1 MQAFRILSVMILLIS
16 IVFLLGNT
24 SADDP
29 EFDFRFDEPDDGIG
43 SVDPETTIDLRVA
56 IENYLDEP
64 REYELYITNS
74 DDLES
79 NGLDAW
85 WSSDGQDDLSTEST
99 QLPAVDVADNS
110 VANGITVTIRAT
122 ENAVYGQYSVSL
134 KCRDKENSDPEG
146 NKQVIDLTVN
156 VNERAAVSLEV
167 ANDGSTEGSV
177 DIGSESTYEIKIN
190 NEGNKE
196 DTFSLSLSS
205 NSWDAEFEDDSV
217 TIDAFSSQVV
227 ILTIEAENNVD
238 YGDTDDLTVT
248 ATSGNDGNVEDE
260 LDLKTFVRVFYG
272 IGLTAT
278 SSDVKGEPGE
288 TVTFNIRFLNK
299 RSGSVNYE
307 IVKKDWY
314 QGTEDNRN
322 PPGWQ
327 WSDGTGTLDSYEES
341 SSAKVTIGIASGAD
355 AGDVVTIIIKAKV
368 SGDNDDI
375 GAVEMEI
382 EITVQGEYNV
392 QIVLPQSDQVDIN
405 FGTGVGISKYAAVK
419 NFADVSDIVD
429 ITVNWEMGGNDWDV
443 NPNTITE
450 EYSITIA
457 AGQEK
462 PIFITVEAPESAAG
476 TQAILKIRAQSNG
489 DVTKYDETTITFRV
503 NSAAN
508 TAGPETEQLDEE
520 GGLPQSTIMGLVGL
534 VLIIGLGSAAVFGL
548 QQKSKGAFGGSDNQ
562 TSDFSDEWAGMEGG
576 TAPPMAP
583 PQTPPAAAPPVAP
596 PPAAAP
602 PVAPPPAAAPPVAPP
617 PAAAPPSTAAVPE
630 PAPAPPPQPE
640 APAPPAPAAPTLLT
654 ITVPD
659 GVVAGQQI
667 QIKAP
672 TGQLVNVKVPEGC
685 GPGSQFKIQ
694 I

>member
-1 MQAFRILSVMILLIS
+1 MQAFRILSAMILLTS

-43 SVDPETTIDLRVA
+43 SVDPESTIDLRVA

-190 NEGNKE
+190 NEGNKQ

-238 YGDTDDLTVT
+238 YGDTDDLIIT
-248 ATSGNDGNVEDE
+248 ATSGNDGDVEDE
-260 LDLKTFVRVFYG
+260 LELKTFVRVFYG

-278 SSDVKGEPGE
+278 SSDVEGEPGA
-288 TVTFNIRFLNK
+288 TVNFNFRILNK
-299 RSGSVNYE
+299 WSESVNYE

-314 QGTEDNRN
+314 QGTENNR
-322 PPGWQ
+322 PDGWT

-341 SSAKVTIGIASGAD
+341 SSAKVTIGISSGAD
-355 AGDVVTIIIKAKV
+355 AGDVVTIIVKAKV
-368 SGDNDDI
+368 SGDNDEI
-375 GAVEMEI
+375 GVVEMEI
-382 EITVQGEYNV
+382 EITVQGDYNV
-392 QIVLPQSDQVDIN
+392 QIVLPQSDQITLDSGKTVS
-405 FGTGVGISKYAAVK
+405 ISQYAKVK

-429 ITVNWEMGGNDWDV
+429 ITANWEMGGNDWELDV
-443 NPNTITE
+443 PD
-450 EYSITIA
+450 SITIE
-457 AGQEK
+457 AGGEK
-462 PIFITVEAPESAAG
+462 PIYLSVKAPDSAAG
-476 TQAILKIRAQSNG
+476 NQAILKIRVQSNG

-576 TAPPMAP
+576 AAPPMAP
-583 PQTPPAAAPPVAP
+583 PQTPPPAAPPVTP
-596 PPAAAP
+596 PPAAP
-602 PVAPPPAAAPPVAPP
+602 PVTPPPAAPPVTPP
-617 PAAAPPSTAAVPE
+617 PATAPPSTAAVPE
-630 PAPAPPPQPE
+630 PAAAPPSQPE
-640 APAPPAPAAPTLLT
+640 APTPPAPAAPTLLT

-672 TGQLVNVKVPEGC
+672 SGQLVNVKVPEGC

>member
-1 MQAFRILSVMILLIS
+1 MHIIRTLTAMILLIS
-16 IVFLLGNT
+16 ITFFIGNT
-24 SADDP
+24 NADDP
-29 EFDFRFDEPDDGIG
+29 EFDFKFDIPDDGVG
-43 SVDPETTIDLRVA
+43 SVDPEATIELTVA

-85 WSSDGQDDLSTEST
+85 WSNDGQDELSTEST

-110 VANGITVTIRAT
+110 VVEGITVTVRAT

-167 ANDGSTEGSV
+167 ANDGTTEGSV
-177 DIGSESTYEIKIN
+177 DIDGESTYEIKIN
-190 NEGNKE
+190 NEGNKQ

-217 TIDAFSSQVV
+217 TIDAFSSQIV
-227 ILTIEAENNVD
+227 ILTVEAENNVD
-238 YGDTDDLTVT
+238 YGDTDDLTIT

-278 SSDVKGEPGE
+278 SSDVEGEPGA
-288 TVTFNIRFLNK
+288 TVNFNFRILNK
-299 RSGSVNYE
+299 WSESVNYE
-307 IVKKDWY
+307 IIKKDWY
-314 QGTEDNRN
+314 QGTENNR
-322 PPGWQ
+322 PDGWT

-341 SSAKVTIGIASGAD
+341 SSAKVTIGISSGAD
-355 AGDVVTIIIKAKV
+355 AGDVVTIIVKAKV
-368 SGDNDDI
+368 SGDNDEI
-375 GAVEMEI
+375 GVVEMEI
-382 EITVQGEYNV
+382 EITVQGDYNV
-392 QIVLPQSDQVDIN
+392 QIVLPQSDQIN
-405 FGTGVGISKYAAVK
+405 LDSGKTFSISQYAKVK
-419 NFADVSDIVD
+419 NFADVSDFVD
-429 ITVNWEMGGNDWDV
+429 ITANWEMGGNDWELDI
-443 NPNTITE
+443 PD
-450 EYSITIA
+450 SITIE
-457 AGQEK
+457 AGGEK
-462 PIFITVEAPESAAG
+462 PIYLSVKAPESAAG
-476 TQAILKIRAQSNG
+476 NQAILKIRVQSNG

-548 QQKSKGAFGGSDNQ
+548 QQRSKGAFGGSDNQ
-562 TSDFSDEWAGMEGG
+562 ADDFSDEWAGMEGG
-576 TAPPMAP
+576 AAPPPPAAAPPMAP
-583 PQTPPAAAPPVAP
+583 PQPQT
-596 PPAAAP
+596 
-602 PVAPPPAAAPPVAPP
+602 
-617 PAAAPPSTAAVPE
+617 PPSTAAIPE
-630 PAPAPPPQPE
+630 PAAAPPPQPE
-640 APAPPAPAAPTLLT
+640 APAAAPPAPAAPTLLT

>member
-1 MQAFRILSVMILLIS
+1 MHIIRTLTAMILLIS
-16 IVFLLGNT
+16 ITFILGNT

-29 EFDFRFDEPDDGIG
+29 EFDFRFDVPDDGVG
-43 SVDPETTIDLRVA
+43 SVDPEFTIELTVA
-56 IENYLDEP
+56 IENFLDEP

-79 NGLDAW
+79 NGLEAW
-85 WSSDGQDDLSTEST
+85 WSNDGQDDLSTEST

-110 VANGITVTIRAT
+110 VVQGITVTVQAT
-122 ENAVYGQYSVSL
+122 ENAIYGQYSVSL

-156 VNERAAVSLEV
+156 VNEKAAVSLEI
-167 ANDGSTEGSV
+167 ANDGTTEGSV
-177 DIGSESTYEIKIN
+177 DIGGESTYEIKIN
-190 NEGNKE
+190 NEGNKQ

-205 NSWDAEFEDDSV
+205 NSWDAEFEDDS
-217 TIDAFSSQVV
+217 
-227 ILTIEAENNVD
+227 LTIEAENNVD
-238 YGDTDDLTVT
+238 YGDTDDITIT
-248 ATSGNDGNVEDE
+248 ATSGNDGNVKKEF
-260 LDLKTFVRVFYG
+260 DLKTFVRVFYG

-278 SSDVKGEPGE
+278 STNVEGEPGA
-288 TVTFNIRFLNK
+288 TVNFNFRILNK
-299 RSGSVNYE
+299 WSESINYE

-314 QGTEDNRN
+314 QGTENNR
-322 PPGWQ
+322 PDGWT

-341 SSAKVTIGIASGAD
+341 SSAKVTIGISSGAD
-355 AGDVVTIIIKAKV
+355 AGDVVTIIVKAKV
-368 SGDNDDI
+368 SGDNDEV
-375 GAVEMEI
+375 GVVEMEI
-382 EITVQGEYNV
+382 EITVQGDYNV
-392 QIVLPQSDQVDIN
+392 QIVLPQSDQ
-405 FGTGVGISKYAAVK
+405 ISLDSGKTVSISQYAQVK
-419 NFADVSDIVD
+419 NFADVSDVVD
-429 ITVNWEMGGNDWDV
+429 ITANWEMGGNDWELDV
-443 NPNTITE
+443 PD
-450 EYSITIA
+450 SITIE
-457 AGQEK
+457 AGGEK
-462 PIFITVEAPESAAG
+462 PIYLSVKAPESAAG
-476 TQAILKIRAQSNG
+476 NQAILKIRVQSNG
-489 DVTKYDETTITFRV
+489 DVTKYDETSITFRV

-562 TSDFSDEWAGMEGG
+562 ANDFSDEWAGMEGG
-576 TAPPMAP
+576 AAPPMAPPQTPPPAAPPMAP
-583 PQTPPAAAPPVAP
+583 PQTPPAAAPP

-602 PVAPPPAAAPPVAPP
+602 PPSTAAIPEPAAAPPPP
-617 PAAAPPSTAAVPE
+617 QPEIPAAAP
-630 PAPAPPPQPE
+630 
-640 APAPPAPAAPTLLT
+640 PPAPAAPTLLT